1 MDETCYL
8 WPFLWLRKKFSIIE
22 IFWPIEL
29 NALWYINICR
39 FKVILWSG
47 TTFILLDDLV
57 YIFSML
63 YFLWLWE
70 KFHMPQLRWRREAH
84 VQEMDI
90 RSRVSSDIIFI
101 FIKKRDRN
109 NFFRTRLRVG
119 SASLFHFAYL
129 LPTYWWHAVITQSVF
144 NVSDHFLYV
153 FLWRWWIFC
162 LILGT
167 GWLAQ
172 MAEKKQFFEIV
183 QSFHSAQV
191 AKKIY
196 SSNWTFQLGKPTR
209 TESAVFLCS
218 KEGVGGVKSMF
229 KKINA
234 KDLSEQK
241 LSWQLCQGNGSLILK
256 AHR

>member
-1 MDETCYL
+1 MILFIFYLCYL
-8 WPFLWLRKKFSIIE
+8 FCDSEKS
-22 IFWPIEL
+22 
-29 NALWYINICR
+29 
-39 FKVILWSG
+39 
-47 TTFILLDDLV
+47 FI
-57 YIFSML
+57 
-63 YFLWLWE
+63 W
-70 KFHMPQLRWRREAH
+70 PQLRWRREAH

-172 MAEKKQFFEIV
+172 MAEKQFFEIV
-183 QSFHSAQV
+183 QSMTDKRSSVVFFYFYSGG
-191 AKKIY
+191 KKY
-196 SSNWTFQLGKPTR
+196 NWFI
-209 TESAVFLCS
+209 F
-218 KEGVGGVKSMF
+218 
-229 KKINA
+229 
-234 KDLSEQK
+234 
-241 LSWQLCQGNGSLILK
+241 
-256 AHR
+256 

>member
-29 NALWYINICR
+29 NALWYKNICR

-172 MAEKKQFFEIV
+172 MAEKKQFFWNCTIVSFSSGSKKDLFFKLNVSVREAHPNRKRSFSLFERGGGRCQIHVQKNCCKGLKWAEIV
-183 QSFHSAQV
+183 L
-191 AKKIY
+191 
-196 SSNWTFQLGKPTR
+196 T
-209 TESAVFLCS
+209 AVS
-218 KEGVGGVKSMF
+218 G
-229 KKINA
+229 
-234 KDLSEQK
+234 
-241 LSWQLCQGNGSLILK
+241 
-256 AHR
+256 